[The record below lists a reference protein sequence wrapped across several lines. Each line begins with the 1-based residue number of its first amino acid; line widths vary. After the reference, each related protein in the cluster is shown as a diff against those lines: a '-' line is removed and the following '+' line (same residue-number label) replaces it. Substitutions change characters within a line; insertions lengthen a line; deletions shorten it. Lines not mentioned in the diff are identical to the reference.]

1 MPAQLVLR
9 ASSDPLVTQALR
21 AHPVP
26 RAPSDRRE
34 GQGLRAIQTQGQAA
48 LRELPPRS
56 QDRLA
61 VLVLQDALVRVECGA
76 ITATT
81 ARRVVLDRWV
91 QALRVRLARP
101 AIQGALVRCALALLV
116 PRARPESTA
125 KTAVTATMAR
135 QDRPAILVQ
144 MGTMAQTATKV
155 LRALKDPRATR
166 ATKAMQV

>member
-1 MPAQLVLR
+1 M
-9 ASSDPLVTQALR
+9 
-21 AHPVP
+21 P
-26 RAPSDRRE
+26 RAPTDRLE
-34 GQGLRAIQTQGQAA
+34 GQGLRALRIQGQAA
-48 LRELPPRS
+48 LRELHPQS

-61 VLVLQDALVRVECGA
+61 ALVLQDALVRVECGA

-91 QALRVRLARP
+91 QALRVLLARP
-101 AIQGALVRCALALLV
+101 AIQGALVRWALALLA
-116 PRARPESTA
+116 PRARPESTVKTVA
-125 KTAVTATMAR
+125 TATAVR
-135 QDRPAILVQ
+135 RVLQAILVQ